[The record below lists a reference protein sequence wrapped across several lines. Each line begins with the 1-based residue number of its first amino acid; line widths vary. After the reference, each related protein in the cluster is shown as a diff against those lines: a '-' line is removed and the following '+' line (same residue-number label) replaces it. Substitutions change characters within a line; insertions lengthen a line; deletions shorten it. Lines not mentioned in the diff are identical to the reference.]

1 MVDENDRQFFRGG
14 PYNGVQPEYFLTW
27 NVGRPHAQA
36 WSGTTT
42 DEAYS
47 LPIVA
52 EVGCLENLVEH
63 GAAVFAPVHV
73 VVSRQQ
79 QIRFPEAFQYFLQQQ
94 ELFCITE
101 FGDISTENREVHGRI
116 GIDVLDGLPEVVL
129 GISEGIEVYIAEPG
143 ESERDAVTL
152 SVR

>member
-52 EVGCLENLVEH
+52 EVGCLEILLNMVQPFSLQFTSWFP
-63 GAAVFAPVHV
+63 GS
-73 VVSRQQ
+73 SR
-79 QIRFPEAFQYFLQQQ
+79 
-94 ELFCITE
+94 
-101 FGDISTENREVHGRI
+101 
-116 GIDVLDGLPEVVL
+116 
-129 GISEGIEVYIAEPG
+129 
-143 ESERDAVTL
+143 
-152 SVR
+152 

>member
-1 MVDENDRQFFRGG
+1 MTGSSLGGG

-73 VVSRQQ
+73 VVSLAAADKGFLKPSSISCSAGTLYIHR
-79 QIRFPEAFQYFLQQQ
+79 IR
-94 ELFCITE
+94 
-101 FGDISTENREVHGRI
+101 
-116 GIDVLDGLPEVVL
+116 
-129 GISEGIEVYIAEPG
+129 
-143 ESERDAVTL
+143 
-152 SVR
+152 